1 MSFYD
6 RNKQL
11 VDQSAHFA
19 VALVVTMIIGHFLGW
34 LIGVGTTM
42 FAATMRELAQ
52 HGWDPDD
59 FKMGTVID
67 LTFFAIGSIA
77 GAAILGLI
85 S

>member
-19 VALVVTMIIGHFLGW
+19 VALVVTMIIGKFLGVPFAVVAMM
-34 LIGVGTTM
+34 IG
-42 FAATMRELAQ
+42 ATLRELSQ
-52 HGWDPDD
+52 HGWDPGG

-67 LTFFAIGSIA
+67 LTFFAVGSIA
-77 GAAILGLI
+77 GAWLLGLI